1 MAGQTAEEP
10 YRRYKIGTSGR
21 LETNRNQ
28 RFLGRNS
35 LEYLTAKQLQ
45 SDGNM
50 PALQEKESSR
60 FRRGDM
66 SIDFSQAA
74 ASRMAAVVVARYN
87 GERVEGDSVHPMPPA
102 LLNVHAQCRQNQA
115 AEHA

>member
-1 MAGQTAEEP
+1 L
-10 YRRYKIGTSGR
+10 RRYKIGTAGR
-21 LETNRNQ
+21 LEANRIQ
-28 RFLGRNS
+28 RFLRRNS
-35 LEYLTAKQLQ
+35 LKYPTAKQLQ

-60 FRRGDM
+60 FRRGAM
-66 SIDFSQAA
+66 SIDFSHAA
-74 ASRMAAVVVARYN
+74 AARMAAVVVARYN
-87 GERVEGDSVHPMPPA
+87 GERVEGYAVHPMPPA

>member
-1 MAGQTAEEP
+1 VAGQTTGEP
-10 YRRYKIGTSGR
+10 CRRYKIGTSGR
-21 LETNRNQ
+21 LETNRIQ
-28 RFLGRNS
+28 RFLRRNS
-35 LEYLTAKQLQ
+35 LKYPTDKQLQ

-66 SIDFSQAA
+66 SIDFWQAA

-115 AEHA
+115 GGHA